1 MSEKRWSGELG
12 ERTRGMVLRGMAAF
26 AILPM
31 TLGLTSCDGA
41 SVDIKPAATATSETP
56 SPSPSEATPQP
67 VATATVTE
75 TVTAPP
81 SSELVVEETVSLEE
95 SLAPDRLTEEERVE
109 RSHQAQVA
117 VLRALEAIPLTR
129 EAELAGED
137 APVDGVIAFAE
148 LRRAYG
154 DGDRSVVQSLAV
166 ETSSGKLVV
175 RLTSTEVCLEGDEP
189 VGCAVEKDGAYE
201 LRFGGVVPAGEAFTL
216 AELRGAMQSGQAILV
231 GGRIAVSGHEGT
243 YDAEVMLGEDGRIRL
258 VGGEGMTAR
267 QELDGLLV
275 FGGYGR
281 S

>member
-1 MSEKRWSGELG
+1 MSEKRWSGEARRRIR
-12 ERTRGMVLRGMAAF
+12 EIAQRGMAAF
-26 AILPM
+26 AILSM

-81 SSELVVEETVSLEE
+81 SSEPVVEETVSLEE

-109 RSHQAQVA
+109 RSHQAQAA

-148 LRRAYG
+148 LRRTYEG
-154 DGDRSVVQSLAV
+154 GERSVVQSLAA
-166 ETSSGKLVV
+166 ETSSGKLLV

-189 VGCAVEKDGAYE
+189 VGCAEEKDSAYE

-243 YDAEVMLGEDGRIRL
+243 YDAEVALEQSGSITL
-258 VGGEGMTAR
+258 VSDSSMTAR
-267 QELDGLLV
+267 QALNKVLV
-275 FGGYGR
+275 FDGYGH

>member
-12 ERTRGMVLRGMAAF
+12 ERTRGMVLRSMAGVAS
-26 AILPM
+26 LSVL
-31 TLGLTSCDGA
+31 LGLTSCDKVSA
-41 SVDIKPAATATSETP
+41 EMKPAQATAGETP
-56 SPSPSEATPQP
+56 SPSPSETAPQP

-81 SSELVVEETVSLEE
+81 SSEPVVEKTVSLEE
-95 SLAPDRLTEEERVE
+95 SLAPDQLTEEERVE
-109 RSHQAQVA
+109 RSHQAQAA

-148 LRRAYG
+148 LRRTYEG
-154 DGDRSVVQSLAV
+154 GERSVVQSLAA
-166 ETSSGKLVV
+166 ETSSGELLV

-189 VGCAVEKDGAYE
+189 VGCAAEKDSMHE

-258 VGGEGMTAR
+258 VGGKGMTAR
-267 QELDGLLV
+267 QALNEVLV
-275 FGGYGR
+275 FDGYGH